1 MWQIMIVDIDINP
14 IRNTLA
20 IASASLSL
28 NLAFLNLKKIA
39 KVDKAHAKWN

>member
-20 IASASLSL
+20 IASASLSQL
-28 NLAFLNLKKIA
+28 GVLELKKDC
-39 KVDKAHAKWN
+39 KG